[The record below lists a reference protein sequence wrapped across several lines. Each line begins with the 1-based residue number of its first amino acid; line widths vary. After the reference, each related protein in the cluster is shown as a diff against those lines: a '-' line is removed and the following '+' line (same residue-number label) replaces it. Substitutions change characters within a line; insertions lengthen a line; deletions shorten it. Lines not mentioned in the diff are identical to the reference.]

1 MWIVFNGSI
10 LHSKI
15 TEGDSIYFER
25 GPSEAFEYFNQLAVS
40 TDDTLFNDVVGRIN
54 YFAKL
59 KELGHWGDS
68 VAEIDRNP
76 ELAVCDRYL
85 SQNPP
90 VEVLALLY
98 AKKAAFLFEE
108 GLEIQSAGFYLD
120 SGSPGNMLKAAV
132 ILLDTEYYKAKEIFL
147 EIVREYPYT
156 LEADVSRVY
165 LEGMN

>member
-1 MWIVFNGSI
+1 MWIAVNGVI
-10 LHSKI
+10 LNSKI

-25 GPSEAFEYFNQLAVS
+25 GPSEAFEYFSQLAVS
-40 TDDTLFNDVVGRIN
+40 TDDTLFNDVVSRIN

-68 VAEIDRNP
+68 VAEIDKNP
-76 ELAVCDRYL
+76 DQAACDRYL

-90 VEVLALLY
+90 AEVLALLY
-98 AKKAAFLFEE
+98 AKKAALLFDE
-108 GLEIQSAGFYLD
+108 GLEVQSAGFYID

-132 ILLDTEYYKAKEIFL
+132 ILLDADHYKAKEIFL